1 MSRNKR
7 PFLDTSCWLLQ
18 VLQPPSAI
26 TSVNYPLCN
35 NLFRSRVTQ
44 NKQDIEVKRVGA
56 GKTVVKNKRKSTSP

>member
-35 NLFRSRVTQ
+35 NMFRSRVTH
-44 NKQDIEVKRVGA
+44 NKKDIEVKRVGA
-56 GKTVVKNKRKSTSP
+56 GKTVGKDKRK